1 MAHGGEKGGHE
12 GGHGGEKP
20 KAHGAKSSKG
30 GASKEL
36 AGMEPEIAGYS
47 FGTGAALL
55 EGKSMMAGGALGF
68 VAGMVVEIAWS
79 HIWEGGGGGKGG
91 H

>member
-1 MAHGGEKGGHE
+1 MAGGHE
-12 GGHGGEKP
+12 KGGHGGEKP
-20 KAHGAKSSKG
+20 KARAAKSSGG

-36 AGMEPEIAGYS
+36 AGMQPEIAGYS
-47 FGTGAALL
+47 FGTGVALI
-55 EGKSMMAGGALGF
+55 EGKSIIAGGALGF

-79 HIWEGGGGGKGG
+79 HIWEGGAGGKGKGG